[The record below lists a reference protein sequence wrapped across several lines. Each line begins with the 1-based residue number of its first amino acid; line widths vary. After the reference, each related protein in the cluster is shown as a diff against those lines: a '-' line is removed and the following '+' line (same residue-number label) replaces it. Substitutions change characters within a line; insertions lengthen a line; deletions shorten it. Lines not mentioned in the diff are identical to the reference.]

1 MASVFFLHRTE
12 KKTSV
17 IVSKKIQI
25 LDMLYIPQEHTSA
38 EPGTQTLL
46 ETTPRQSSYRTPVC
60 TNLIFI
66 THLLTHITS
75 CYHVRAT
82 AVPL

>member
-38 EPGTQTLL
+38 EHGTQTLL
-46 ETTPRQSSYRTPVC
+46 ETTPRQS
-60 TNLIFI
+60 
-66 THLLTHITS
+66 
-75 CYHVRAT
+75 
-82 AVPL
+82 